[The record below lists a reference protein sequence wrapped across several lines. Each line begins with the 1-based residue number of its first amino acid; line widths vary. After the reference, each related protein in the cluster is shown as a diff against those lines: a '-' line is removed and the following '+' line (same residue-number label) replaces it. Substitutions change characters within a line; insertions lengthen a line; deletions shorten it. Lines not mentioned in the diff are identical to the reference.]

1 VLFGLLCLM
10 ILSAAWWVERRG
22 RGEPVAASAWRCPR
36 RRFGVAAGAALVL
49 LSNASLLLLAPWAR
63 GANAFLPA
71 DATSHA
77 KVAAEIAAHGLGHG
91 WLESYLGGF
100 PLGHHYPPLGWL
112 LLALGMR
119 AGLGAASAV
128 NSLGFVATLAAP
140 LTLYAALTRAGARS
154 LHAACG
160 GCFLALVCPYN
171 PFVGGFEVYFM
182 TGLVSQVLA
191 LPLCIA
197 FAAAAARGARGE
209 ATLFGALAMSAHP
222 QVAGACVVLVAVAAL
237 IDGARGR
244 RAAVACSL
252 GGALI
257 AGAALYGQG
266 VRTLRVP
273 FGWPTGLTWR
283 QLGFGTSRL
292 SWWFRDGDLL
302 DQGATAPVLTALVG
316 AAALTCLLLVRRRAP
331 RGLLLLGLAALAL
344 SASGPTLLKLAGG
357 AALLEVVQP
366 LRVLAL
372 LPPLFATLLSVA
384 LEEGTALTRGS
395 AHFRQRPL
403 AWLAG
408 SGAGGIGLCLLS
420 VAVPARLQTAEKLRG
435 TRMPAIS
442 GDCPAVPGF
451 ERAKLTTW
459 FRSLRGGSLWLAQ
472 REGDPLDAC
481 VLSQGLE
488 LQSAVPLGNTSAVG
502 SHVGLLWQAAK
513 QLQPARA
520 GAARRASALGVGYLL
535 QTSSAPKP
543 DSGFVRRN
551 ASGSV
556 ELWEN
561 PAAGLAHVGC
571 VRERWTGSDRALRER
586 LSLQLDQPEGADRLL
601 DPEQFTELVQG
612 SGEVRVEHVERSC
625 SARSASLS
633 VLKLEPGVLE
643 AQVQADAPL
652 DLVFSVTAF
661 PGWRLTMD
669 GAPVPSQVIAPGY
682 VAVHVERGRHRVL
695 AAAGTLPGYGFVLG
709 LGALAVAALAWL
721 KLPHQCIEAQ
731 PPHDADG
738 L

>member
-1 VLFGLLCLM
+1 MLFGLLCLM
-10 ILSAAWWVERRG
+10 VLGAAWWVLRSG
-22 RGEPVAASAWRCPR
+22 RGEAAGVSAWRCPR
-36 RRFGVAAGAALVL
+36 RRYEVAAGAALVL
-49 LSNASLLLLAPWAR
+49 LSNVSLLLLAPWAR
-63 GANAFLPA
+63 GANVYLPA

-100 PLGHHYPPLGWL
+100 PLGHHYPALGWL

-140 LTLYAALTRAGARS
+140 LALYAALARAGARP

-171 PFVGGFEVYFM
+171 PFIGGFEVYFM
-182 TGLVSQVLA
+182 TGLVSQVVA
-191 LPLCIA
+191 LPLCIT
-197 FAAAAARGARGE
+197 FAAAAARGARAE

-222 QVAGACVVLVAVAAL
+222 QVSGACVVLVALAAL

-244 RAAVACSL
+244 RAAVACSI
-252 GGALI
+252 GGAVI

-266 VRTLRVP
+266 VRSLRVP
-273 FGWPTGLTWR
+273 LGWPPGLNWR

-302 DQGATAPVLTALVG
+302 DKGATAPVLTALVG
-316 AAALTCLLLVRRRAP
+316 AAALTCLLLVKRRAP
-331 RGLLLLGLAALAL
+331 RGLLLLTLAALAL
-344 SASGPTLLKLAGG
+344 SASGPSLLKLPGG
-357 AALLEVVQP
+357 TALLEVVQP

-372 LPPLFATLLSVA
+372 LPPVFGTLLCVA
-384 LEEGTALTRGS
+384 LEEGTALTGGGAR
-395 AHFRQRPL
+395 FRQRPL
-403 AWLAG
+403 AWLLG

-420 VAVPARLQTAEKLRG
+420 VAVPARLHAAQQLRG
-435 TRMPAIS
+435 ARMLAMS
-442 GDCPAVPGF
+442 GGCPAVPGF
-451 ERAKLTTW
+451 ARAELAAW
-459 FRSLRGGSLWLAQ
+459 FRSLRGGSLWLPQ
-472 REGDPLDAC
+472 REGDPLDSC
-481 VLSQGLE
+481 VLTQSLE

-513 QLQPARA
+513 ELQPARA
-520 GAARRASALGVGYLL
+520 GAARRASALGVGYVL

-543 DSGFVRRN
+543 DAGFVRRH
-551 ASGSV
+551 ASGAV

-571 VRERWTGSDRALRER
+571 VRERWTGSDRALRQR
-586 LSLQLDQPEGADRLL
+586 LSLQLDLPEGADRLL
-601 DPEQFTELVQG
+601 DPEQFIELVQG
-612 SGEVRVEHVERSC
+612 SGEVRVERVEGLC
-625 SARSASLS
+625 SASAAALS
-633 VLKLEPGVLE
+633 VHELEPGMLE
-643 AQVQADAPL
+643 AQVLADAPL
-652 DLVFSVTAF
+652 DLVFSATAF
-661 PGWRLTMD
+661 PGWRLTID

-682 VAVHVERGRHRVL
+682 LAAHVEPGRHRVL
-695 AAAGTLPGYGFVLG
+695 ATAGTLPGYGFVLG

-721 KLPHQCIEAQ
+721 KLPRQRIEA
-731 PPHDADG
+731 
-738 L
+738 